1 MKIKVKIEDQTFEV
15 NVGDLNT
22 RPIQATVDGQTVEV
36 WPEESPRTIIAPTTS
51 GAPVALLSPATEV
64 TTAIPT
70 TTITSGRA
78 VAAPASPAVS
88 GGGAKTGAITA
99 PIPGVIVTI
108 AVKEGETVKK
118 GQELCVL
125 EAMKMKNSIRSNRD
139 GIIGAV
145 KAKVGDHVQHSQV
158 LIEYKD

>member
-36 WPEESPRTIIAPTTS
+36 WPEESPRTVAATPAIIAAVPET
-51 GAPVALLSPATEV
+51 APAPIA
-64 TTAIPT
+64 AIPVP
-70 TTITSGRA
+70 A
-78 VAAPASPAVS
+78 AAPLSSAGV
-88 GGGAKTGAITA
+88 AKPGAITA
-99 PIPGVIVTI
+99 PIPGVIVTMS
-108 AVKEGETVKK
+108 VKEGDSVKK

-125 EAMKMKNSIRSNRD
+125 EAMKMKNSIRANRD

-158 LIEYKD
+158 LIEFKD

>member
-36 WPEESPRTIIAPTTS
+36 WPEESPRLVAVAPMTS
-51 GAPVALLSPATEV
+51 PVPVVAPAPVAAAPVQASVPATS
-64 TTAIPT
+64 A
-70 TTITSGRA
+70 
-78 VAAPASPAVS
+78 
-88 GGGAKTGAITA
+88 GGTKTGTIIA
-99 PIPGVIVTI
+99 PIPGVIVTL
-108 AVKEGETVKK
+108 AVKEGDSVKK

-145 KAKVGDHVQHSQV
+145 KVKVGDHVQHSQV
-158 LIEYKD
+158 LLEYKD

>member
-15 NVGDLNT
+15 HVGDLNT

-36 WPEESPRTIIAPTTS
+36 WPEESPRT
-51 GAPVALLSPATEV
+51 VV
-64 TTAIPT
+64 TVPS
-70 TTITSGRA
+70 ITSSVP
-78 VAAPASPAVS
+78 VAAPVPNVAAHTPAVTPVAS
-88 GGGAKTGAITA
+88 TGGAKTNAVTA
-99 PIPGVIVTI
+99 PIPGVIVTV
-108 AVKEGETVKK
+108 AVKDGDSVKK

-139 GIIGAV
+139 GIIGAIKV
-145 KAKVGDHVQHSQV
+145 KVGDHVQHNQV